1 MLFQLQLSME
11 KLVKKILLHTMFLQ
25 IDFEDV
31 SALDSHRLPSTTE
44 YWTKWNR
51 SKSRSK
57 WDFICWYEGGCKKW
71 SSKDRADAG
80 VNVKLY
86 ASLKCIH
93 EKLRD
98 FIEDEGGKEKYTI
111 TI

>member
-1 MLFQLQLSME
+1 MLFQLQLSI
-11 KLVKKILLHTMFLQ
+11 VKKILLQTMFLQ

-44 YWTKWNR
+44 YWTKWKR

-71 SSKDRADAG
+71 SSKDRADADKRK
-80 VNVKLY
+80 NNYPDNLTD
-86 ASLKCIH
+86 A
-93 EKLRD
+93 
-98 FIEDEGGKEKYTI
+98 
-111 TI
+111 